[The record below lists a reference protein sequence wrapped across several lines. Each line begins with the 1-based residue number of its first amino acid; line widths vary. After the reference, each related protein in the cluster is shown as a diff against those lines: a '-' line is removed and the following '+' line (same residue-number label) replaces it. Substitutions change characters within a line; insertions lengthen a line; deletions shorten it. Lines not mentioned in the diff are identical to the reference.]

1 MEKFE
6 VYVMKM
12 LITNLE
18 GQCLFDVSIETQA
31 EGLITLH
38 EGKHKKTDLED
49 YLKGG
54 EIKIESTDP
63 CEACEKIADIIKG
76 AKKHGKVFIAFDGRG
91 LGPLLN
97 FVANHVGVDGI
108 FTCYKTRVVR
118 IPILTLDLSPAKIKI
133 LNNLVNRDLTALQIA
148 ENVKISRA
156 MVYKHIKQ
164 LLELGLVDRSKFFEK
179 YAITQSGKLAITG

>member
-1 MEKFE
+1 
-6 VYVMKM
+6 MKM

-18 GQCLFDVSIETQA
+18 GQCLFDVSIETQT

-38 EGKHKKTDLED
+38 EGKHKKTELED

-63 CEACEKIADIIKG
+63 CETCEKIAEIIKG
-76 AKKHGKVFIAFDGRG
+76 AKKHGKVFIAFDGKG

-97 FVANHVGVDGI
+97 FVANRVGVDGI
-108 FTCYKTRVVR
+108 FTCYKNKVVR
-118 IPILTLDLSPAKIKI
+118 IPMLTLDLSATKIDI
-133 LNNLVNRDLTALQIA
+133 LKNLFQEDLTALQIV
-148 ENVKISRA
+148 EKVKISRA

-164 LLELGLVDRSKFFEK
+164 LLQLGLVERSQFYEK
-179 YAITQSGKLAITG
+179 YAITQSGKLAITY

>member
-1 MEKFE
+1 
-6 VYVMKM
+6 MKM

-63 CEACEKIADIIKG
+63 CEACEKIAEIIKG
-76 AKKHGKVFIAFDGRG
+76 AKKHGEVFIAFDGRG

-108 FTCYKTRVVR
+108 IYMLQDQSCQNSDPYTRICLQR
-118 IPILTLDLSPAKIKI
+118 RSRFLIIWLTEI
-133 LNNLVNRDLTALQIA
+133 
-148 ENVKISRA
+148 
-156 MVYKHIKQ
+156 
-164 LLELGLVDRSKFFEK
+164 
-179 YAITQSGKLAITG
+179 

>member
-1 MEKFE
+1 
-6 VYVMKM
+6 M

-18 GQCLFDVSIETQA
+18 GQCLFDVSVETQA

-38 EGKHKKTDLED
+38 EGRHKKTDLEE

-54 EIKIESTDP
+54 DIKIESTDP
-63 CEACEKIADIIKG
+63 FETCENIANIIKG

-91 LGPLLN
+91 LGPLLY

-108 FTCYKTRVVR
+108 FTCYKTNVVK
-118 IPILTLDLSPAKIKI
+118 IPILTLDLSPTKINI
-133 LNNLVNRDLTALQIA
+133 LKLLDHGDLTAIQIG

-179 YAITQSGKLAITG
+179 YAITQSGKLAIIH